1 MIITKLW
8 AKITIQEQSN
18 AVDAIGQPLNT
29 WVNVATVHA
38 DVRHLR
44 GLESL
49 RADATASTVKASFR
63 IRHRTGIDA
72 GMRILWGTE
81 IYNIVAVL
89 PQGRREVIDLTCERI
104 GEEQGN

>member
-8 AKITIQEQSN
+8 AKIKIQQRSN
-18 AVDAIGQPLNT
+18 AVDLLGQPVNT
-29 WVNVATVHA
+29 WVDVATVHA
-38 DVRHLR
+38 DPRHLR

-49 RADATASTVKASFR
+49 RADATTAVVKASFR
-63 IRHRTGIDA
+63 IRYRAGINA
-72 GMRILWGTE
+72 GMRILWGEE

-89 PQGRREVIDLTCERI
+89 PQGRREVIDLTCERV